1 MNPVLP
7 HALTGR
13 LLPHPPPPRPAVTR
27 RGLLRALA
35 LAGGA
40 VLLAGCDEDADREA
54 SPTGGVE
61 PDDPATWPADTHL
74 LLSARQR
81 VHGYR
86 LGLEL
91 VGGGP
96 RRLLAQLDDLWRTQ
110 QERLELL
117 ITLGGVPLPE
127 LHDQPAVTLPATPG
141 DDGAGSTASAS
152 PDGEDGQDRPRAVDL
167 GRALRAD
174 RTQALRELSTATPT
188 NLLLLASLCA
198 QHVASADRLGAPTA
212 WEPMAGPAGAAAV
225 PVLAATR
232 PAVFGLEVVAARS
245 APGSQER
252 TDYEVVLGSLRGIS
266 RQLST
271 LAGET
276 APVAP
281 LGYDLP
287 EPLATGAQRADL
299 ARRLVSDVAPAAL
312 DAAQRVPGD
321 LPQLTGV
328 VRVVSDA
335 VLWEDL
341 LGGEADPFPGM
352 TLP

>member
-1 MNPVLP
+1 
-7 HALTGR
+7 
-13 LLPHPPPPRPAVTR
+13 
-27 RGLLRALA
+27 
-35 LAGGA
+35 
-40 VLLAGCDEDADREA
+40 
-54 SPTGGVE
+54 
-61 PDDPATWPADTHL
+61 
-74 LLSARQR
+74 
-81 VHGYR
+81 
-86 LGLEL
+86 
-91 VGGGP
+91 
-96 RRLLAQLDDLWRTQ
+96 
-110 QERLELL
+110 
-117 ITLGGVPLPE
+117 
-127 LHDQPAVTLPATPG
+127 
-141 DDGAGSTASAS
+141 
-152 PDGEDGQDRPRAVDL
+152 
-167 GRALRAD
+167 ALRAD

-198 QHVASADRLGAPTA
+198 QHVASAEWLGAPTA

-245 APGSQER
+245 APGSQELA
-252 TDYEVVLGSLRGIS
+252 DYEVVLGSLRGIS

-271 LAGET
+271 LAGEA

-299 ARRLVSDVAPAAL
+299 ARRLVADVAPAAL

-328 VRVVSDA
+328 VRIVSEA
-335 VLWEDL
+335 ALWEDL
-341 LGGEADPFPGM
+341 LGGEARPFPGM